1 MTTSKTIHA
10 SLATL
15 NLPKPVPALITFAN
29 SVVHAMT
36 NHPAFATPSPTLAAV
51 TAAIADLQSAETGA
65 IGRAKGAVATRNE
78 KRVVLVSLLVQLK
91 AYVQSTADADAD
103 NSASIIQ
110 SSGIAVR
117 KSTVRTPRVF
127 AATQGALSG
136 EVKLIT
142 KAASNRASYDWQY
155 SVDGGKTWVDAPST
169 LQAKTTVSGLAAG
182 TTVQFRYRANHQ
194 DRGGGL
200 QSAGVSDREVGGRG
214 VGAQRSGAAGESRRP
229 VTTRTIGR

>member
-10 SLATL
+10 TLATL
-15 NLPKPVPALITFAN
+15 KLPKPVPALITYAN
-29 SVVHAMT
+29 SIVHAMT
-36 NHPAFATPSPTLAAV
+36 NNPAFPTPAPTLAAV
-51 TAAIADLQSAETGA
+51 TAAIADLQTAETGA

-78 KRVVLVSLLVQLK
+78 KRVVLASLLVQLK

-136 EVKLIT
+136 EVKLVT
-142 KAASNRASYDWQY
+142 KAASSRASYDWQY

-182 TTVQFRYRANHQ
+182 TTVQFRYRATTK
-194 DRGGGL
+194 
-200 QSAGVSDREVGGRG
+200 
-214 VGAQRSGAAGESRRP
+214 AGEGDFSQA
-229 VTTRTIGR
+229 VSLIVK